1 MRSYIK
7 LYGPPIVKAI
17 KALEKM
23 AIDNPK
29 VCISDI
35 FIVPSQLFPFPTVI
49 GERCNTIISKEKE
62 MLGEYD
68 FFFEWFKE
76 PTMEDYEK
84 LLSAIDETL
93 NPLGCK
99 YSVTTK

>member
-1 MRSYIK
+1 
-7 LYGPPIVKAI
+7 
-17 KALEKM
+17 M

-35 FIVPSQLFPFPTVI
+35 FIVPSPVPGYFPTAI

-68 FFFEWFKE
+68 FFFEWFKD
-76 PTMEDYEK
+76 PTVEDYEK
-84 LLSAIDETL
+84 LLSAIDDTL
-93 NPLGCK
+93 SPLGCK